1 KNVTPDEDF
10 TVEAYGD
17 LRFVKEGD
25 PSPDGNGTIQF
36 AKGIEV
42 GHIFKLGTTYSEPM
56 KATFLN
62 DQGKAMPY
70 IMGCYG
76 IGVSRIV
83 SDVAEQFQDD
93 SGFTWQKAVASYE
106 IHVEPVNVKDDV
118 QRETGEESYG
128 QLKAQGFEVLLDDRK

>member
-1 KNVTPDEDF
+1 LPEGTRVFADNAVKSIVNGVTGANEDGVHLKNVTPDEDF

-25 PSPDGNGTIQF
+25 ASPDGEGTIQF

-83 SDVAEQFQDD
+83 AAVAEQ
-93 SGFTWQKAVASYE
+93 
-106 IHVEPVNVKDDV
+106 
-118 QRETGEESYG
+118 
-128 QLKAQGFEVLLDDRK
+128 